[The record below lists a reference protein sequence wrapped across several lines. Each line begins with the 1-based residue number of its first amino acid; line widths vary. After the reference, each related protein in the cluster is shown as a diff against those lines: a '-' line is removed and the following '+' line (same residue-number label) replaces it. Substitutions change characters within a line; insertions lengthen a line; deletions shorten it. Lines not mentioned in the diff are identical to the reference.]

1 MSIKEYNFTEFTDK
15 DMFEMRLAGEIPNF
29 GYIPDSKRK
38 EFFDFCI
45 KNNFIEMFSMTTS
58 KEATVYNVLVT
69 FRFDTMFGY
78 GPKPVI
84 FAEKISS
91 AIVYNDFRMLNT
103 IPK

>member
-1 MSIKEYNFTEFTDK
+1 
-15 DMFEMRLAGEIPNF
+15 MFEMRLAGT
-29 GYIPDSKRK
+29 IPDFGHISCTKRK
-38 EFFDFCI
+38 EFFNFCV
-45 KNNFIEMFSMTTS
+45 KQKFIEMFSDTTN

-78 GPKPVI
+78 SPKPVI

-103 IPK
+103 LPK